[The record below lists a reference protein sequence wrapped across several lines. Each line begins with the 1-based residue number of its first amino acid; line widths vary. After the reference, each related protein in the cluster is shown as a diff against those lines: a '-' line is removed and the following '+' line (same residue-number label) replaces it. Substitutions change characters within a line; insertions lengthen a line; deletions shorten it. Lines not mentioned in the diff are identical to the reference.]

1 MDTDELHVP
10 AGLGDHDARTVVL
23 FLSLCYPPLSIVRPF
38 DELYERALSDPTAAR
53 EHLWEIIPKLAKF
66 AHWCDAPAVLDRLQ
80 YVMVQLTNKHKK
92 SRFWF
97 SKAFFVAVFA
107 LQDVGRSIA
116 LDDYPLSI
124 EFVFPDI
131 YIKMN
136 DEERKRF
143 AGHALRMFEGFL
155 EYPDLAKTA
164 SGSYELSARLVRLAR
179 FLLSFVPKPRR
190 SVSTQT
196 DAD

>member
-1 MDTDELHVP
+1 MHDVANAVNSFNLSNSPSSLRKQDAYAQKMTDLEL
-10 AGLGDHDARTVVL
+10 
-23 FLSLCYPPLSIVRPF
+23 
-38 DELYERALSDPTAAR
+38 ALPYT
-53 EHLWEIIPKLAKF
+53 
-66 AHWCDAPAVLDRLQ
+66 HWCDAPAVLDRLQ
-80 YVMVQLTNKHKK
+80 YVMVQLTNKLKRSNFK
-92 SRFWF
+92 F

-107 LQDVGRSIA
+107 LYDVGRGIA
-116 LDDYPLSI
+116 LDDGPISI

-155 EYPDLAKTA
+155 EHHDLAKTA
-164 SGSYELSARLVRLAR
+164 SRSYDVSARLVDLAR
-179 FLLSFVPKPRR
+179 FLLSFLPKPRR
-190 SVSTQT
+190 SIATQT